1 MSLGLI
7 KLSAATVASWV
18 ISRYLVTDL
27 IGQQWCSFLL
37 VGILAMVPFV
47 SFLSHSLS
55 MMFCTLN
62 AIYNLKVKGKRIG
75 LMDKQFVHAIVLPN
89 DIDYLLHMT
98 NSKYLCQSDFAR
110 TQLLVESRLWRII
123 QKNGAAM
130 VVASTTSRYR
140 ASLQLFQRYKISTR
154 VVSWDDK
161 NIFIEHRF
169 VARKST
175 IKEFVYFV
183 SLVKLRVLKTP
194 VAELMK
200 EYFAAENLEAP
211 DVSVSALVD
220 IMREYDECSSEQLKE
235 ELAVK

>member
-1 MSLGLI
+1 
-7 KLSAATVASWV
+7 
-18 ISRYLVTDL
+18 
-27 IGQQWCSFLL
+27 
-37 VGILAMVPFV
+37 MV
-47 SFLSHSLS
+47 S
-55 MMFCTLN
+55 CK
-62 AIYNLKVKGKRIG
+62 IYKN
-75 LMDKQFVHAIVLPN
+75 
-89 DIDYLLHMT
+89 
-98 NSKYLCQSDFAR
+98 
-110 TQLLVESRLWRII
+110 I
-123 QKNGAAM
+123 QKSNF
-130 VVASTTSRYR
+130 
-140 ASLQLFQRYKISTR
+140 SLKSPLLKRQQ

-200 EYFAAENLEAP
+200 EYFAAENLEVP